1 MARNTINFTKDALEK
16 LPLPAAGQR
25 VEYFDAKVPGLCVR
39 VSPTG
44 VKTFMARRWIRD
56 AGKAERVTIGRFP
69 SVTIEQARRKAGE
82 VNHAIARGENPAAAI
97 REKRAELT
105 LAEGFDVYVSRHL
118 KPHGRRTADALRA
131 SFEVWLSKLPDA
143 PRKPRARERK
153 KPEGSVD
160 WSARKL
166 SAIKPQEVRRLHAT
180 IGATGKRTMAN
191 RVVELLSTMFNKLA
205 DLGEFRGENPA
216 AGIEPFAEVKRDRFI
231 QSGELP
237 RFFEALAGDD
247 SQDFRDFVVLSLM
260 TGARRGNV
268 MAMRW
273 EDLSLPDAA
282 WRVPGEASKNGE
294 PMLIDLVPEALAIL
308 QRRKPAEATPAG
320 FVFPARSKAGHM
332 GNPKKRWAALLE
344 RAQMQ
349 DFRIHDL
356 RRSLGSWQ
364 AKTGASLAIIG
375 KTLGHKDPSAT
386 LIYARLDRD
395 PVRAAI
401 EQATGAMLDAAGRD
415 ATAKV
420 LPLAR
425 GKARRAK

>member
-1 MARNTINFTKDALEK
+1 MARKSINFTKDALEK

-25 VEYFDAKVPGLCVR
+25 VEYYDAKVPGLCVR
-39 VSPTG
+39 VSSTG
-44 VKTFMARRWIRD
+44 AKTFSVLRWIKD
-56 AGKAERVTIGRFP
+56 TGKPERVTIGRFP
-69 SVTIEQARRKAGE
+69 AVTIEQARRKAGE
-82 VNHAIARGENPAAAI
+82 VNHAVARGENPAAAI

-131 SFEVWLSKLPDA
+131 SFEVWLSKLPDT
-143 PRKPRARERK
+143 PRKPRARERV

-166 SAIKPQEVRRLHAT
+166 TAIKPQDVRRLHAA
-180 IGATGKRTMAN
+180 IGATSKRTMAN
-191 RVVELLSTMFNKLA
+191 RIVELLSTMFNKLA
-205 DLGEFRGENPA
+205 DLGEFKGDNPA
-216 AGIEPFAEVKRDRFI
+216 AGVAPFTELKRDRFI

-247 SQDFRDFVVLSLM
+247 SQDFRDFVVLALM

-268 MAMRW
+268 LAMRW
-273 EDLSLPDAA
+273 DDLSLSEST
-282 WRVPGEASKNGE
+282 WRVPGEQSKNGE

-308 QRRKPAEATPAG
+308 QRRKPAGATPAG
-320 FVFPARSKAGHM
+320 FVFPARSTSGHIS
-332 GNPKKRWAALLE
+332 NPKKRWAALLE

-395 PVRAAI
+395 PVRAAV
-401 EQATGAMLDAAGRD
+401 EQATGAMLDAAGR
-415 ATAKV
+415 TAAGKV
-420 LPLAR
+420 IPLER
-425 GKARRAK
+425 KKAPR